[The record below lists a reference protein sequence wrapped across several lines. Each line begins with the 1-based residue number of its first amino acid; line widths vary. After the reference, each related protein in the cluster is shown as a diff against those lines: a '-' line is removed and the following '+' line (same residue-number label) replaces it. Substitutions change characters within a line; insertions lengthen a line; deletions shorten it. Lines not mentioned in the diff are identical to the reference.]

1 MNFIEQLRAIDPR
14 LPYLLTAALCALVI
28 HLWRSVSRPGVWWSF
43 DNVPSRVKALP
54 AAVIGAVLT
63 AGTTQGLH
71 TLLVDLVFGAFA
83 GVTAV
88 GGHETLR
95 RLASGAAASP
105 AANIVAGDA
114 PASSKLTREQLARL
128 AETLAEPEVVARIAR
143 NMVQPLPPSSPLPP
157 TPPEDVDVDLEHTP
171 PPTTTPD
178 AEKPAP

>member
-1 MNFIEQLRAIDPR
+1 MSFVEQLRAIDPR

-28 HLWRSVSRPGVWWSF
+28 HLWRSVSRPGAWWSF

-95 RLASGAAASP
+95 RLASSAAAAPELIEP
-105 AANIVAGDA
+105 AAVSRNIAQ
-114 PASSKLTREQLARL
+114 PRLTPEQIARL
-128 AETLAEPEVVARIAR
+128 SETLAAPDTVARIAQTMAR
-143 NMVQPLPPSSPLPP
+143 APLPPSAPLP
-157 TPPEDVDVDLEHTP
+157 TVDVDAEQTP

-178 AEKPAP
+178 KTSP